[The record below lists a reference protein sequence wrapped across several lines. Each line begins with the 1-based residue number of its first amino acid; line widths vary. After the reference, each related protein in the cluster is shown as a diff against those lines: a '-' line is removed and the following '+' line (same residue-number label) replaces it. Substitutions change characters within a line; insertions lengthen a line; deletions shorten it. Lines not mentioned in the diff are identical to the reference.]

1 MDVGQN
7 TQSGWEL
14 VAGGVITMKV
24 SSATLY
30 YLAMVMM
37 PNPRG
42 IADGQGVDERFGAGY
57 DATILL
63 KIRAEAS

>member
-1 MDVGQN
+1 
-7 TQSGWEL
+7 
-14 VAGGVITMKV
+14 MKV

>member
-1 MDVGQN
+1 
-7 TQSGWEL
+7 
-14 VAGGVITMKV
+14 MKV
-24 SSATLY
+24 SSVTLY

-42 IADGQGVDERFGAGY
+42 IANGQEVDERFGAGY

>member
-1 MDVGQN
+1 
-7 TQSGWEL
+7 
-14 VAGGVITMKV
+14 MKV

-37 PNPRG
+37 SNPLG
-42 IADGQGVDERFGAGY
+42 LADGQEVDERFGAGY

-63 KIRAEAS
+63 KMRAKAS